1 MRLRATYRL
10 QLHSGFTFDD
20 AAEIVDYLAELGVS
34 HVYLSP
40 ILQAAEGSTHGYDVV
55 DHSRLNAELGGD
67 TAYDR
72 LSDVLAS
79 RGMGQVVDIVPNHM
93 AIGDANDWWW
103 DVLENGPS
111 SRWAGAFD
119 IDWDTAGPTNQ
130 KVLLPFL
137 GDHYGRVLEAGELRL
152 ERDGGSYVVR
162 YHDHVVP
169 VSPRTLDD
177 LLLSTAEIF
186 GSDELASLAVALGR
200 LPPSTATDDES
211 CTERHRD
218 KEVLRS
224 QLARLLEEN
233 VQLARA
239 VTGAVTAVNDDPDA
253 LHALLERQN
262 YRLAYWRMAGQELDY
277 RRFFDVPTLIGLRVE
292 RRRVFDDVHQ
302 KVLELVK
309 AGRVEGLR
317 VDHIDGLRDPA
328 GYLRRLHEETGG
340 TFVVVEKILERD
352 ELLPPTWPVAGTTGY
367 DFLNV
372 VGGLFVD
379 PAGEETLTELF
390 RQLVGADEAPRWDDV
405 VHEGKNL
412 VLREVLGSDVNR
424 LVNLLTA
431 VCERHRRHRDHTRRE
446 LHETVWEVLACFPV
460 YRTYGRPGQAPSDAD
475 AAVVEEALERAAER
489 RLTSDPELF
498 SFVRDLL
505 LLRVPGDVET
515 DFALRF
521 QQATGPVMAKGV
533 EDTAFYRY
541 NRLTSLNDVGGDP
554 GRFGTSVEEFHA
566 HNRHMA
572 DEWPATMLATSTHD
586 TKRSEDVRARIGLL
600 SELPGRWAD
609 AVGRWTAMNER
620 HKTVTDDG
628 RVLPDANAEHLL
640 YQTLVGAFPIDAER
654 AGDYMEKATREA
666 KEHTS
671 WIDPDPT
678 YDKALRGFVEAI
690 LADAAFTADLVE
702 FVGPLV
708 DRGRVVSLA
717 QTLLKLTA
725 PGVPDLYQG
734 TEVWDLSLVDP
745 DNRRPVDYAAR
756 RSLLEKVRHLGP
768 HDVRALDDE
777 GATKLWTTWKA
788 LGVRRDHPEVFAGG
802 AYEPVVGV
810 GARAGHVVG
819 FVRGGKV
826 ATIVPRLVL
835 GLARAGGWGDTTIEL
850 PPGRWTDV
858 LGGRVVTGEG
868 GRRRSGLGRCRRAA
882 GPLPGGPAGPHVTS
896 ELSVWAPRAKK
907 VEVVVGSRRLP
918 MEGPDD
924 RGWFRAPAWPSS
936 GESYGFS
943 LDGGPTRPDPRS
955 RWQPDGVDGLSRP
968 VDDASLRV
976 DRRRLARPAPRRDVG
991 DLRAARGHL
1000 LARGHV
1006 RWGRRPPRP
1015 PGRPGR
1021 RRRRAPAGQPV
1032 PRPVGMGLRRRRPVR
1047 PPRVLRRARRPPAA
1061 GRRGPRPGPGRGD
1074 RRRLQPPRA
1083 GGELPA

>member
-1 MRLRATYRL
+1 M
-10 QLHSGFTFDD
+10 
-20 AAEIVDYLAELGVS
+20 
-34 HVYLSP
+34 
-40 ILQAAEGSTHGYDVV
+40 
-55 DHSRLNAELGGD
+55 
-67 TAYDR
+67 
-72 LSDVLAS
+72 
-79 RGMGQVVDIVPNHM
+79 
-93 AIGDANDWWW
+93 
-103 DVLENGPS
+103 
-111 SRWAGAFD
+111 
-119 IDWDTAGPTNQ
+119 
-130 KVLLPFL
+130 
-137 GDHYGRVLEAGELRL
+137 
-152 ERDGGSYVVR
+152 
-162 YHDHVVP
+162 
-169 VSPRTLDD
+169 
-177 LLLSTAEIF
+177 
-186 GSDELASLAVALGR
+186 
-200 LPPSTATDDES
+200 
-211 CTERHRD
+211 
-218 KEVLRS
+218 
-224 QLARLLEEN
+224 
-233 VQLARA
+233 
-239 VTGAVTAVNDDPDA
+239 
-253 LHALLERQN
+253 
-262 YRLAYWRMAGQELDY
+262 
-277 RRFFDVPTLIGLRVE
+277 
-292 RRRVFDDVHQ
+292 
-302 KVLELVK
+302 
-309 AGRVEGLR
+309 
-317 VDHIDGLRDPA
+317 
-328 GYLRRLHEETGG
+328 
-340 TFVVVEKILERD
+340 
-352 ELLPPTWPVAGTTGY
+352 
-367 DFLNV
+367 
-372 VGGLFVD
+372 
-379 PAGEETLTELF
+379 
-390 RQLVGADEAPRWDDV
+390 
-405 VHEGKNL
+405 
-412 VLREVLGSDVNR
+412 
-424 LVNLLTA
+424 
-431 VCERHRRHRDHTRRE
+431 
-446 LHETVWEVLACFPV
+446 
-460 YRTYGRPGQAPSDAD
+460 QAPSDAD

-554 GRFGTSVEEFHA
+554 GRFGASVEEFHA

-802 AYEPVVGV
+802 AYEPVVGT
-810 GARAGHVVG
+810 GARAGNVVG
-819 FVRGGKV
+819 FVRGGTGGHDRAPPHPGTGPGRRV
-826 ATIVPRLVL
+826 GRHHHRAPPGPVDR
-835 GLARAGGWGDTTIEL
+835 RAGRPRGD
-850 PPGRWTDV
+850 GR
-858 LGGRVVTGEG
+858 
-868 GRRRSGLGRCRRAA
+868 GRRRRLGLGRCRRAA

-907 VEVVVGSRRLP
+907 VEVVVGSRRVP

-955 RWQPDGVDGLSRP
+955 RWQPDGVDGHSRP
-968 VDDASLRV
+968 VDEPASGGPT
-976 DRRRLARPAPRRDVG
+976 ATGPAG
-991 DLRAARGHL
+991 AST
-1000 LARGHV
+1000 
-1006 RWGRRPPRP
+1006 GRR
-1015 PGRPGR
+1015 
-1021 RRRRAPAGQPV
+1021 
-1032 PRPVGMGLRRRRPVR
+1032 
-1047 PPRVLRRARRPPAA
+1047 
-1061 GRRGPRPGPGRGD
+1061 
-1074 RRRLQPPRA
+1074 
-1083 GGELPA
+1083 